1 VEALFAVQ
9 QLREVGA
16 KHGEEFE
23 GLLGIHHFQA
33 KQVGRRHRRRGIAGG
48 LRRGVVVVDRIGLA
62 ERLAK
67 KPQSPGLDVGGDR
80 REASPDG
87 RMVDHVASSGAFVE
101 GDDAGA
107 AETEIVLQST
117 AGAVDLRGF
126 GGAAQLARQ
135 LVALRKAGGAER
147 VALG

>member
-1 VEALFAVQ
+1 M
-9 QLREVGA
+9 
-16 KHGEEFE
+16 
-23 GLLGIHHFQA
+23 I
-33 KQVGRRHRRRGIAGG
+33 
-48 LRRGVVVVDRIGLA
+48 
-62 ERLAK
+62 
-67 KPQSPGLDVGGDR
+67 
-80 REASPDG
+80 
-87 RMVDHVASSGAFVE
+87 DHVASSGAFVK

-117 AGAVDLRGF
+117 AGAIDLRGV